1 LKGGGG
7 VNRMRGF
14 PHRDELEETMK
25 VDLWAGVT
33 QSGQRLMTWWGDDRK
48 PRLKPMKPRASRRP
62 HIKRYKPP

>member
-1 LKGGGG
+1 
-7 VNRMRGF
+7 MRGF

-33 QSGQRLMTWWGDDRK
+33 QSGQRLMIWWGDDRK